1 MKKVG
6 TLYGENK
13 MIRSE
18 KKMVLEKKMVIHGKR
33 MKLKIALAF
42 MSLNMYSLRGKMIS
56 EVTMSMHILVHE
68 LFCLDDEM
76 RD

>member
-18 KKMVLEKKMVIHGKR
+18 KKMVREKKMVIHGKR
-33 MKLKIALAF
+33 RKLKK
-42 MSLNMYSLRGKMIS
+42 G
-56 EVTMSMHILVHE
+56 
-68 LFCLDDEM
+68 
-76 RD
+76 

>member
-18 KKMVLEKKMVIHGKR
+18 KKMVREKKMVIHGKR
-33 MKLKIALAF
+33 RKFKK
-42 MSLNMYSLRGKMIS
+42 G
-56 EVTMSMHILVHE
+56 
-68 LFCLDDEM
+68 
-76 RD
+76 